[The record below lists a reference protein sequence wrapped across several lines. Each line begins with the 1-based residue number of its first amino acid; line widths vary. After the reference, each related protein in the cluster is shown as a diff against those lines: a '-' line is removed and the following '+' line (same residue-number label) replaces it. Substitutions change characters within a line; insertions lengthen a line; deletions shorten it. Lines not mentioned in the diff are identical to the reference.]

1 MTIAVSPTSMS
12 GTLRSRAWEGG
23 GAELVEWAEQ
33 QHSGACTAPHDQH
46 TPAAHPRPT
55 PLLTWM
61 TSQSPRV
68 NTSSGSSCTRV
79 PFSRDVCSRTVT
91 TWPLVGRLEPG
102 GPGTSVFFLNSPF
115 PAEER
120 EQTACHRAA
129 QMSGC
134 PLGKLSP
141 HRQLCLSW
149 GWHSIRAEAEFSVAP
164 LPLTGQV
171 SPCLWVPVSL
181 AGQWARKY

>member
-23 GAELVEWAEQ
+23 GSRTSGVGRGAAQ
-33 QHSGACTAPHDQH
+33 QCPH
-46 TPAAHPRPT
+46 TPPRPAHPPAHPRPA

-79 PFSRDVCSRTVT
+79 PFSSDVCSRTVT
-91 TWPLVGRLEPG
+91 TWPLVGRLEPS

-115 PAEER
+115 PAKER

-141 HRQLCLSW
+141 HQQLCLSW
-149 GWHSIRAEAEFSVAP
+149 GWHSTRAQAEFSVAP
-164 LPLTGQV
+164 LPLTAQV
-171 SPCLWVPVSL
+171 IPCLWAPVSL
-181 AGQWARKY
+181 AGHWA